1 MGKMGN
7 CDEKSWEVWYAVKS
21 SIGYLLI
28 CMGERRLFV
37 MFGCWI
43 ICCYPSIWRDGNGAD
58 N

>member
-1 MGKMGN
+1 MGN

-43 ICCYPSIWRDGNGAD
+43 IMD
-58 N
+58 NLLLSVNLASEEWCG